1 MPDGDFY
8 FMTTEEYVTALNKE
22 PTPEMIIE
30 VKKKDGTLDYK
41 FIPKS
46 ILQKEILSIYGGS
59 DQWEMIRDTVGKDGL
74 WGTGILKVKHPVT
87 GEWITKSGMGA
98 LRHEK
103 NMKLNYPSLE
113 AQCFKNACKKL
124 GVWFGQTLNLDI
136 DDLEPDAFGMEPN
149 IDADHTISAQWE
161 AIKEQLVAIEFKED
175 AIEFL
180 KTTSFQHY
188 IPAKTIVN
196 SKPLKLTT

>member
-8 FMTTEEYVTALNKE
+8 FMTTEEYVALLNRE

-30 VKKKDGTLDYK
+30 VKKTDGTLDYK

-46 ILQKEILSIYGGS
+46 ILQKELISIYGGS
-59 DQWEMIRDTVGKDGL
+59 DQWEIIRDTVGKEGL
-74 WGTGILKVKHPVT
+74 WGTGVLSVKHPVT
-87 GEWITKSGMGA
+87 GEWIRKTGMGA

-136 DDLEPDAFGMEPN
+136 DDLEPEAFGMEPK
-149 IDADHTISAQWE
+149 IDSDHTISAQWE
-161 AIKEQLVAIEFKED
+161 AIKEKLESFDNAAD
-175 AIEFL
+175 AGDFL
-180 KTTSFQHY
+180 RTTSFQHY
-188 IPAKTIVN
+188 LPAKKIIS
-196 SKPLKLTT
+196 SKPLKK